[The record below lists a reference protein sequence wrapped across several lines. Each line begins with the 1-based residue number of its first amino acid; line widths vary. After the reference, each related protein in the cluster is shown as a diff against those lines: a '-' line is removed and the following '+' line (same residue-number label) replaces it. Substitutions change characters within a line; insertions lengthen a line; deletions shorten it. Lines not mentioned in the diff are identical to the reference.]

1 MRWFVKRTMEIELKH
16 RQLEILGK
24 EAHEVKNLKL
34 KLARIEKD
42 LSQIDLAKR
51 VGVTRQTIGM
61 IEAGDYNPTLN
72 LCIAICKELGKTLD
86 DIFWE
91 ENENV

>member
-1 MRWFVKRTMEIELKH
+1 MEIELKH

-34 KLARIEKD
+34 KLARMEKD

-61 IEAGDYNPTLN
+61 IEAGEFNPSLKLCLSICWALEMTLN
-72 LCIAICKELGKTLD
+72 DL
-86 DIFWE
+86 FWE
-91 ENENV
+91 DDPNEAEKKQS